1 MGHTGRAGG
10 SRATKD
16 SMQGKISSTRSQSGS
31 LERLETHIAHPQ
43 TSVNS
48 VTLQIPA
55 GRTTWEGNIG
65 YNGAHVNL
73 KTPPDLTETTFHRA
87 GPRGN
92 LIVPDNIFVDESDDA
107 APGGFGLS
115 AYATAVNNY
124 LRSIARLA
132 GTNEAPAFSFFWD

>member
-1 MGHTGRAGG
+1 
-10 SRATKD
+10 
-16 SMQGKISSTRSQSGS
+16 
-31 LERLETHIAHPQ
+31 
-43 TSVNS
+43 VNS

-65 YNGAHVNL
+65 YNHAHVNL
-73 KTPPDLTETTFHRA
+73 ETPPDLTETTFHRA

-92 LIVPDNIFVDESDDA
+92 FVVRDNIFVGESDDA
-107 APGGFGLS
+107 SAEGTGLS

-124 LRSIARLA
+124 LRPIARVA

>member
-1 MGHTGRAGG
+1 VNFE
-10 SRATKD
+10 
-16 SMQGKISSTRSQSGS
+16 TR
-31 LERLETHIAHPQ
+31 
-43 TSVNS
+43 
-48 VTLQIPA
+48 
-55 GRTTWEGNIG
+55 
-65 YNGAHVNL
+65 
-73 KTPPDLTETTFHRA
+73 PDLTKTTFRRA

-92 LIVPDNIFVDESDDA
+92 LVVPDNIFVDESDDA